1 MELFRIIKKDA
12 RKALRSCIGRTAAA
26 AMIIAMV
33 YLAFALTQSVLLF
46 IFSGAESLYYDFYSI
61 AESSSEVLAITGIM
75 GAVYFLLMHPLF
87 IGYTKL
93 HLAFAEGKDE
103 SINVLFDMFSS
114 AKKYFSS
121 VFFFILFSLKRILAL
136 LWLAPG
142 IALFYCAYSFIPE
155 GTATLEI
162 LKIAALIVS
171 LSVVIVGVGIFFAFI
186 QRWHLAPYYF
196 ISGNGIGKSFSLSV
210 KASKGIRGD
219 ILRFKL
225 SFIGWAF
232 LSFFVLPLLWSV
244 PYYFVSSAIYSKYLM
259 EKYEHSLAVVPED
272 FEHAEEEPNPDP

>member
-12 RKALRSCIGRTAAA
+12 RRALRGCIGRTAAA
-26 AMIIAMV
+26 AMIIAMA
-33 YLAFALTQSVLLF
+33 YLAISLTQSVLLF

-61 AESSSEVLAITGIM
+61 ADYSPETLAVSGIM
-75 GAVYFLLMHPLF
+75 SLVYFFLMYPLF

-93 HLAFAEGKDE
+93 HFAFAEGKDE
-103 SINVLFDMFSS
+103 SINTLFDMFSS
-114 AKKYFSS
+114 AKKYFPS
-121 VFFFILFSLKRILAL
+121 VFFFIIFSLKRILAL

-142 IALFYCAYSFIPE
+142 MALCCCAYNFIPE

-171 LSVVIVGVGIFFAFI
+171 LSVVIVGAGIYLVFI

-196 ISGNGIGKSFSLSV
+196 ISGNGIMKSFSLSV

-225 SFIGWAF
+225 SFIGWAL
-232 LSFFVLPLLWSV
+232 LSFFILPLLWSV

-259 EKYEHSLAVVPED
+259 EKYEHSLAQVPED
-272 FEHAEEEPNPDP
+272 FEHGEPELIPDP